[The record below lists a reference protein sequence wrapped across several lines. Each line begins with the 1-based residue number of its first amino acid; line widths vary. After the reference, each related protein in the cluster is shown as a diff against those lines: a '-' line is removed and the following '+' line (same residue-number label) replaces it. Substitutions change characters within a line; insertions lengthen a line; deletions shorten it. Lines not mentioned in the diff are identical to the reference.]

1 MQNTNVV
8 EDIGKADLQES
19 DHRYR
24 IRADILKMSET
35 IKENIV

>member
-24 IRADILKMSET
+24 IRVDLVKMFET
-35 IKENIV
+35 YQK